1 MKIIDLLNKIAKGEE
16 VPKKIKYDG
25 DIYILE
31 SDEIF
36 EAFTYKTIDYNK
48 FNTDGERLGKAL
60 FLDNCYM
67 HLYSEVEIIE
77 EDKKIEKLDVALLSQ
92 CDNWLRCPTN
102 DATKQD
108 IELNPYIIENIR
120 ENTLYFQRKIN
131 ELIDEVNKL
140 KEK

>member
-1 MKIIDLLNKIAKGEE
+1 MRTTIYELLGLIKDGKA
-16 VPKKIKYDG
+16 PKKIKYDG

-60 FLDNCYM
+60 FLDNRYM
-67 HLYSEVEIIE
+67 HLYDEVEILDE
-77 EDKKIEKLDVALLSQ
+77 PKKIEKITV
-92 CDNWLRCPTN
+92 
-102 DATKQD
+102 
-108 IELNPYIIENIR
+108 R
-120 ENTLYFQRKIN
+120 EKTLGFPQGEWTARNMDKAFAIKIN
-131 ELIDEVNKL
+131 ELIDEINNL

>member
-1 MKIIDLLNKIAKGEE
+1 MKITIYELLGLIKDGKA
-16 VPKKIKYDG
+16 PKKIKYNG
-25 DIYILE
+25 DIYFLE

-36 EAFTYKTIDYNK
+36 EFFAYKTIDYNK

-67 HLYSEVEIIE
+67 HLYSVVEILDE
-77 EDKKIEKLDVALLSQ
+77 PKKIEKIDEILMI
-92 CDNWLRCPTN
+92 N
-102 DATKQD
+102 DL
-108 IELNPYIIENIR
+108 IPPYGENEYNAWKNIIIQQN
-120 ENTLYFQRKIN
+120 KIN